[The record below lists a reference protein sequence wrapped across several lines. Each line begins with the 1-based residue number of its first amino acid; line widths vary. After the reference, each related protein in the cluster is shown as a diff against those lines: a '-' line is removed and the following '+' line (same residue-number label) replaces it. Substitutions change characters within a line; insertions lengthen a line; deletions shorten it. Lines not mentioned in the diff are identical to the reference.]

1 MKKRTI
7 LIVED
12 DEKISNLIKLY
23 LEKEGFNTS
32 AAFDGEE
39 GLRKAINDKPDFII
53 MDLMLPYRDG
63 IEITKEIRLQSDVPI
78 LMLSAKS
85 DEFDKVFGLEIG
97 ADDYLTKPF
106 SPKELIARVKAIF
119 RRINSKDRA
128 VNSEVLKIKDIVID
142 RNKFQI
148 KKQNNIIYLSPLE
161 FKIVYLLASYQGQVF
176 TRDQI
181 MKKIYDYNEI
191 VYDRTIDVH
200 IKNIRKKLED
210 NPKKPV
216 YIESIFG
223 VGYKFKE

>member
-12 DEKISNLIKLY
+12 DKKISNLIKLY
-23 LEKEGFNTS
+23 LEKEGFDTS
-32 AAFDGEE
+32 TAFDGED
-39 GLRKAINDKPDFII
+39 GLHKAIDDRPDFII
-53 MDLMLPYRDG
+53 MDLMLPYIDG
-63 IEITKEIRLQSDVPI
+63 IEITKKIRHQSDVPI
-78 LMLSAKS
+78 LMLTAKS
-85 DEFDKVFGLEIG
+85 DELDKVLGLEIG

-106 SPKELIARVKAIF
+106 SLKELIARVKAIM
-119 RRINSKDRA
+119 RRINSKDSD
-128 VNSEVLKIKDIVID
+128 VNSEVLKMKDLVID

-148 KKQNNIIYLSPLE
+148 KKKNNVIYLSPLE
-161 FKIVYLLASYQGQVF
+161 FKIVYFLASHQGRVF

-210 NPKKPV
+210 NPKRPV